1 MDFLKDHQQKL
12 IGAGAAAMLL
22 AHVAYFYNQSRAPL
36 PPAATT
42 PSPAPISGIPPED
55 RYHLALETGG
65 TSCKVGIM
73 KDASSLKILRS

>member
-1 MDFLKDHQQKL
+1 MDFLRDHQHKL
-12 IGAGAAAMLL
+12 AGAGAAAMLL
-22 AHVAYFYNQSRAPL
+22 AHVAYFYNQSRAPV
-36 PPAATT
+36 PPSATA
-42 PSPAPISGIPPED
+42 PAPGIQPQD